1 MTLLGIG
8 LIAAILCAIHAVRT
22 GRTMPWLW
30 ILIFAQGLG
39 AIIYIATQIV
49 PEYFGSYGG
58 RRLGRKVVDTIN
70 PTRER
75 KRIET
80 ELLRADTLENRRRL
94 AEECLRLGDFEYAQ
108 MLFADGMKGIYADDP
123 VLLYGLARAQLE
135 QDKGAEALATL
146 ANHDAADAGH
156 RRDETALMRARAL
169 ELTGQLEAALAAY
182 VEVEDRIPG
191 EEGRVRHGL
200 LLQKLGRDEAAKA
213 RLSSL
218 IERAELQPKYY
229 RREQAEWLAQ
239 ARAALKQLQSQG

>member
-1 MTLLGIG
+1 MTLFAVG
-8 LIAAILCAIHAVRT
+8 LVAAILCAIHAVRS

-30 ILIFAQGLG
+30 ILIFAQGIG
-39 AIIYIATQIV
+39 AIIYIATQIL
-49 PEYFGSYGG
+49 PEWFGSYSG
-58 RRLGRKVVDTIN
+58 RRLGRKVVDTLN

-94 AEECLRLGDFEYAQ
+94 AEECLRLGDYEYAE

-135 QDKGAEALATL
+135 LAKGAEALDTL
-146 ANHDAADAGH
+146 ARHDSADASH

-169 ELTGQLEAALAAY
+169 ELSGQLDAALAAY

-200 LLQKLGRDEAAKA
+200 LLHKLGRTEQAKQ
-213 RLSSL
+213 RFSTLL
-218 IERAELQPKYY
+218 ERAELQPKYY
-229 RREQAEWLAQ
+229 RREQADWLSQ
-239 ARAALKQLQSQG
+239 ARAALKQLQD

>member
-1 MTLLGIG
+1 MTFFGIG

-30 ILIFAQGLG
+30 ILIFAQGIG
-39 AIIYIATQIV
+39 AIIYIATQIL
-49 PEYFGSYGG
+49 PEYFGSYSG
-58 RRLGRKVVDTIN
+58 RRLGRKVADTLN

-94 AEECLRLGDFEYAQ
+94 AEECLRLGDYEYAE

-135 QDKGAEALATL
+135 QGKGSEALATL
-146 ANHDAADAGH
+146 DRHDAADASH
-156 RRDETALMRARAL
+156 RRDESALMRARAL
-169 ELTGQLEAALAAY
+169 ELSGRLDEALAAY
-182 VEVEDRIPG
+182 GEVEDRIPG

-200 LLQKLGRDEAAKA
+200 LLQRLGREEAAME
-213 RLSSL
+213 RLKTL
-218 IERAELQPKYY
+218 IARAELQPKYY
-229 RREQAEWLAQ
+229 LREQADWLAQ
-239 ARAALKQLQSQG
+239 ARAALKQLQGP